1 MTVCFCGHSK
11 LYSKHDLVKGKCYE
25 VVQEQINKG
34 ADSFLVGDYGDFDG
48 LAASVCLT
56 LKKEYPHIEVCLI
69 LPYYRP
75 HIDDYTQQRYN
86 RFDSIITPPL
96 EDTPYRYRI
105 VKANEY
111 MVDQSDTVIAYVRS
125 SGGAAKTMEYAK
137 RKAKTILNLANI
149 LEVQ

>member
-11 LYSKHDLVKGKCYE
+11 LYSKYDLVKEKCYE
-25 VVQEQINKG
+25 VVKNQILKG
-34 ADSFLVGDYGDFDG
+34 ADSFLVGDYGDFDAI
-48 LAASVCLT
+48 AASVCLA
-56 LKKEYPHIEVCLI
+56 LKKEHPHIEVCLV

-105 VKANEY
+105 VKANQY
-111 MVDQSDTVIAYVRS
+111 TVDQADIVIAYVRS
-125 SGGAAKTMEYAK
+125 NGGATKTLQYAH
-137 RKAKTILNLANI
+137 RKGKNIINLAEEN
-149 LEVQ
+149 